1 MNFNIYVPSYHR
13 WQETEVFKR
22 LEYCTYVVR
31 ESEYEKY
38 KGVGIE
44 NVLPVEDDKI
54 NSFIKV
60 HTWLIENTPE
70 DIICVLDDDISRWYY
85 RLSRKQELKDPE
97 IITMEL
103 ERLAQIL
110 YDLRLGLLGSPIT
123 AIPYYHEEYKLS
135 GTIGPIRIYNKKF
148 LKARYVEMP
157 FYTDTDYVLQELL
170 YNRVVLKPEYFCTD
184 AKLETNK
191 GGMNTSRHKRNQN
204 EAFRAMKE
212 KWGKY
217 VHYSPKTN
225 VTKITVKR

>member
-13 WQETEVFKR
+13 WEETEVFKR

-38 KGVGIE
+38 KRVGIE
-44 NVLPVEDDKI
+44 SVLPVKDDKI
-54 NSFIKV
+54 NSFVKV

-85 RLSRKQELKDPE
+85 RLSRKQELKDPVV
-97 IITMEL
+97 ITMEL

-110 YDLRLGLLGSPIT
+110 YDLRLGLLGTPIT

-135 GTIGPIRIYNKKF
+135 GVIGPIRIYNKKF
-148 LKARYVEMP
+148 LKAKYEEMP
-157 FYTDTDYVLQELL
+157 FYTDTDFVLQELMH
-170 YNRVVLKPEYFCTD
+170 NRIVLKPEYFCTD
-184 AKLETNK
+184 AALERNN
-191 GGMNTSRHKRNQN
+191 GGMNTRRHKRNQN

-217 VHYSPKTN
+217 VHYNPKTN